1 MSTKKKLDEIDSANL
16 QAEEVDSID
25 EAQP

>member
-1 MSTKKKLDEIDSANL
+1 MSTKKLDEIDSANL